1 MLVKTKGSVENLV
14 FSGTALCCNIV
25 FFLTFRAH
33 HDRNWNSWF
42 NWHDFIFCPK
52 FNFLYFH
59 KFLVKLNEKCGF
71 CRQIYFLFISFY
83 GTSNNRVWL
92 DFHSFFTLLRQTN
105 LKTYLSQW
113 WLPAPFKLLNKTSE
127 SAFWTAKIPFG
138 RLCRFWLKIY
148 TFLSYWYENPN
159 PKSMKITTKRQRQRG
174 VTVSITFLKQPGHW
188 SDIIRANWKK
198 DKWLFSK
205 VNQVNQVKQ
214 ANGAPLARFIPW
226 LPWPWYQKSASKL
239 FSRCPHSLIHS
250 LTVLK
255 LSRVS

>member
-188 SDIIRANWKK
+188 SDIIRANWKERIN
-198 DKWLFSK
+198 DCFQRWIRWNRQMVPHLLDSYHGYHSHGTRK
-205 VNQVNQVKQ
+205 VPVNYSVGRYVDQHH
-214 ANGAPLARFIPW
+214 F
-226 LPWPWYQKSASKL
+226 
-239 FSRCPHSLIHS
+239 
-250 LTVLK
+250 
-255 LSRVS
+255 